1 MCPAWR
7 QCFMSS
13 CKRALELYSLFSRGS
28 YNGGVLSPTLYRLYT
43 STYSMQENHP
53 RLSLIFTFFIIFVFE
68 HINIINTSIL
78 LRDFAPEYICLI
90 DCQ

>member
-1 MCPAWR
+1 
-7 QCFMSS
+7 MSS
-13 CKRALELYSLFSRGS
+13 CKKVFELYSLFSREN

-43 STYSMQENHP
+43 SIYSMQENHP

-78 LRDFAPEYICLI
+78 LRDFAPEYICLMES
-90 DCQ
+90 Q